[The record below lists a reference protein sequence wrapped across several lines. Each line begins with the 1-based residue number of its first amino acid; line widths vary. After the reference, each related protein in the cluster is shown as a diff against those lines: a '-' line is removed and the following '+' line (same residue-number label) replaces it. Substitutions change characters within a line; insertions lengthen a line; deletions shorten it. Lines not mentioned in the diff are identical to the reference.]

1 MQEKKGLQE
10 VVENVSRRRK
20 RGEVELEEEARSKQ
34 EILLK
39 TNGRRMDAIKKIE
52 EDEAKKTV
60 RGQHMKRDRRSK
72 FRKRGRRRRNGT
84 SKSKMKRT

>member
-10 VVENVSRRRK
+10 VVEIVSRRRK

-39 TNGRRMDAIKKIE
+39 TNGRRMDAIKNR
-52 EDEAKKTV
+52 
-60 RGQHMKRDRRSK
+60 RG
-72 FRKRGRRRRNGT
+72 
-84 SKSKMKRT
+84 

>member
-52 EDEAKKTV
+52 EDEAKK
-60 RGQHMKRDRRSK
+60 Q
-72 FRKRGRRRRNGT
+72 
-84 SKSKMKRT
+84 